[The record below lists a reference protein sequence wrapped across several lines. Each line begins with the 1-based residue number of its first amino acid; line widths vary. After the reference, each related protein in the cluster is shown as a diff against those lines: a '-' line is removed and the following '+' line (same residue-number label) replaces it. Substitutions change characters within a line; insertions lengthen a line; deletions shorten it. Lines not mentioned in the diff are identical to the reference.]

1 MTEPNTGESIT
12 RLRLDEREIIILGT
26 AHISQESAEEV
37 RSVIAAE
44 NPDRVCIEIDES
56 RYRSLKQDASWRNLN
71 ISRVLRDGKGFLLLS
86 NLVLASFQKRMGLEL
101 GIRPGEEMLAAITAA
116 EERGI
121 PFSFCDREIQ
131 ITLKRAWASSSL
143 WGKNKMLAAM
153 LSSIFTN
160 EKLSREEIENLKK
173 TSALQGMLEEL
184 AGFLPSV
191 KEVLIDERD
200 TYLAT
205 TVYQAEGKRLVAV
218 VGAGHVPGM
227 VQKLREL
234 DAGNRSMDLDFL
246 EVIPKKSLMARTLP
260 WLLPLAIIGAVIAG
274 FLLRGSAIT
283 FNNLVK
289 WIIVNGTLASLGSVI
304 ALANPLTILVA
315 FIAAPITSLIPVIGV
330 GLFTGLTEAAL
341 KKPRVLDFE
350 NLNQDLAS
358 LKGFYWNRVTHVLV
372 VFFLSSIGSSIGTF
386 IGGIPLFTS
395 LFGG

>member
-1 MTEPNTGESIT
+1 MTESKTTDSIT
-12 RLRLDEREIIILGT
+12 RLQLGEREIIILGT

-101 GIRPGEEMLAAITAA
+101 GIRPGEEMLAAITTA

-205 TVYQAEGKRLVAV
+205 KVYQAEGKRLVAV

-246 EVIPKKSLMARTLP
+246 EVIPKKGLMARTLP

-358 LKGFYWNRVTHVLV
+358 LKGFYRNRVTHVLV